1 MKTTMLTRFSLVAA
15 LALLT
20 ACQSTGAHSKKATAS
35 VKGTAEASFSK
46 TSTGEPINPAWRS
59 APKEAFRLG
68 PGDVLELE
76 IIGDGTTRAT
86 TTVGADGK
94 IYYYLLPGTTVAGLT
109 LPETKA
115 LLEKQLLTFV
125 RKPDLSITLRTVASK
140 RVWVLGRLN
149 TPGIFPLT
157 SPMTVVEAIS
167 RAGGLFTSRM
177 SGTTEEL
184 ADLHHS
190 FLIRNGKPIAIDFNR
205 LLREGD
211 MSQNIYLQPDDYI
224 YLPSALSKEVQI
236 LGAVKSPRP
245 IGFMDQVTLVSAIS
259 SAGGPDAGAQLSH
272 VAIVRGSLTQPDIA
286 IVDLGAILSG
296 KQPDV
301 KLEPRDIVYV
311 PTASFQSLS
320 RYAGMILDTFVRT
333 VSANEGSR
341 AVNSTAIPVGVN
353 VGLQ

>member
-1 MKTTMLTRFSLVAA
+1 MNTQTLARFSVVAA

-20 ACQSTGAHSKKATAS
+20 ACQSTGSHSKKAVAATGA
-35 VKGTAEASFSK
+35 ADASFSK
-46 TSTGEPINPAWRS
+46 TSTGEPINPAWRNV
-59 APKEAFRLG
+59 PKEAFRLG

-94 IYYYLLPGTTVAGLT
+94 IYYYLLPGTSVSGLT

-115 LLEKQLLTFV
+115 LLEKQLLTYV

-167 RAGGLFTSRM
+167 RAGGLFTSRF

-190 FLIRNGKPIAIDFNR
+190 FLIRNGKPVAIDFNK

-236 LGAVKSPRP
+236 LGAVKSPKP

-259 SAGGPDAGAQLSH
+259 SAGGPDTGAQLSH

-286 IVDLGAILSG
+286 IVDLGAILAG

-320 RYAGMILDTFVRT
+320 RYAGMIVDTFVRT

-341 AVNSTAIPVGVN
+341 AVNSSAIPVGVN

>member
-1 MKTTMLTRFSLVAA
+1 MTTSVLTRLSVAAA

-20 ACQSTGAHSKKATAS
+20 ACQSAAPKTKGSSATAAAT
-35 VKGTAEASFSK
+35 GNFARTA
-46 TSTGEPINPAWRS
+46 TGEPIKSEWRS

-86 TTVGADGK
+86 TTVGADGR
-94 IYYYLLPGTTVAGLT
+94 IYYYLLPGLSVSGLT

-115 LLEKQLLTFV
+115 LLEKQLLTYV
-125 RKPDLSITLRTVASK
+125 RKPDVSITLRTVTSK

-149 TPGIFPLT
+149 TPGIYPLT

-167 RAGGLFTSRM
+167 RAGGLFTSRF

-190 FLIRNGKPIAIDFNR
+190 FLIRGGKPIAIDFNR

-259 SAGGPDAGAQLSH
+259 SAGGPDRNAQLSH
-272 VAIVRGSLTQPDIA
+272 VAIVRGSLSQPEIA
-286 IVDLGAILSG
+286 IADLGAILAG
-296 KQPDV
+296 KQPDI

-311 PTASFQSLS
+311 PTASFESLS
-320 RYAGMILDTFVRT
+320 KYAGMIVDTFVRT
-333 VSANEGSR
+333 VSANEGGR
-341 AVNSTAIPVGVN
+341 AVTSGSAPVGVN